1 MISFIGRRLI
11 QALPT
16 IIGVTLI
23 SFFALRL
30 IPGDPVQQLLGE
42 RGASQEVANELRRS
56 LGLDKPVYV
65 QYFIFLKSLA
75 KGELGQSIVTAEP
88 VAKEFFSY
96 FPATVELSF
105 CALLWALLLGIPLG
119 LFSALNRN
127 RFFDKFIIGFS
138 LFGFSMS
145 IFWWALMLILIFS
158 VTLGWTPVSGRLSAL
173 YDINTLTGFYLIDA
187 WFSEEPF
194 KVFFSALKHLILP
207 SLTLGT
213 IPLAFIVRMTRSS
226 VLEVLE
232 KDFVRTARA
241 KGLSFYT
248 VFFRHAFFNALIP
261 IITIVGFLVGS
272 LLTGAV
278 LTETIFAWPGIGQWF
293 VQGLF
298 ARDYPVITG
307 GSLLMALIIVGIN
320 ICVDIAYAK
329 VDPQVRSN
337 LFKEKQEEI
346 SS

>member
-1 MISFIGRRLI
+1 MMSFILRRI
-11 QALPT
+11 TQALPT
-16 IIGVTLI
+16 LIGVTLV

-42 RGASQEVANELRRS
+42 RGASKTAIEELNRN
-56 LGLDKPVYV
+56 LGLDQPIYK
-65 QYFIFLKSLA
+65 QYLLFLKSLSQ
-75 KGELGQSIVTAEP
+75 GELGQSIVTAEP

-127 RFFDKFIIGFS
+127 RFIDKLIISFS

-158 VTLGWTPVSGRLSAL
+158 VTLGWTPVSGRLNVL
-173 YDINTLTGFYLIDA
+173 YDIQSVTGFYLIDA

-194 KVFFSALKHLILP
+194 KVFFNALKHLILP
-207 SLTLGT
+207 SLALGT
-213 IPLAFIVRMTRSS
+213 IPLAFIVRITRSS

-232 KDFVRTARA
+232 KDFIRTARA
-241 KGLSFYT
+241 KGLSFYK

-293 VQGLF
+293 VQALF

-307 GSLLMALIIVGIN
+307 GSLLVAFIIVGIN
-320 ICVDIAYAK
+320 ICVDVAYVK
-329 VDPQVRSN
+329 VNPQIRSS
-337 LFKEKQEEI
+337 LFKN
-346 SS
+346 

>member
-1 MISFIGRRLI
+1 MISFIARRIL
-11 QALPT
+11 QSLPT
-16 IIGVTLI
+16 IIGVTLV

-42 RGASQEVANELRRS
+42 RGANKEIADELRRS
-56 LGLDKPVYV
+56 LGLDKALHQ
-65 QYFIFLKSLA
+65 QYFLFLKSLSQ
-75 KGELGQSIVTAEP
+75 GELGNSIVTAEP
-88 VAKEFFSY
+88 VAKEFFFY
-96 FPATVELSF
+96 FPATVELAF
-105 CALLWALLLGIPLG
+105 CAMLWALLLGIPLG
-119 LFSALNRN
+119 LFSALNLH

-145 IFWWALMLILIFS
+145 IFWWALMLILVFS

-173 YDINTLTGFYLIDA
+173 YDIQSVTGFYLIDA
-187 WFSEEPF
+187 WFSEQPL
-194 KVFFSALKHLILP
+194 KVFLNALKHLILP
-207 SLTLGT
+207 SLALGT

-226 VLEVLE
+226 LLDVLE
-232 KDFVRTARA
+232 KDFIRTARA
-241 KGLSFYT
+241 KGLGFYK

-261 IITIVGFLVGS
+261 IITIVGFLVGT

-293 VQGLF
+293 VQGLL

-307 GSLLMALIIVGIN
+307 GSLLMAFIIVGIN

-329 VDPQVRSN
+329 VDPQVRSQ
-337 LFKEKQEEI
+337 LLKEKPI
-346 SS
+346 KS

>member
-1 MISFIGRRLI
+1 MFFFIGKRI
-11 QALPT
+11 TQALPT
-16 IIGVTLI
+16 IIGVTLV

-30 IPGDPVQQLLGE
+30 IPGNPVQQLLGE
-42 RGASQEVANELRRS
+42 RGADKKVAEELSRS
-56 LGLDKPVYV
+56 LGLDKPLYQ
-65 QYFIFLKSLA
+65 QYLLFLKSLGQ
-75 KGELGQSIVTAEP
+75 GELGYSIVTAEP

-105 CALLWALLLGIPLG
+105 IALLWALLLGIPLG
-119 LFSALNRN
+119 IFAALNRN
-127 RFFDKFIIGFS
+127 CFFDKFIIGFS

-145 IFWWALMLILIFS
+145 IFWWALMLILVFS

-173 YDINTLTGFYLIDA
+173 YDINTITGLYLIDA
-187 WFSEEPF
+187 WFSEEPLTN
-194 KVFFSALKHLILP
+194 FFNALKHLALP

-226 VLEVLE
+226 VLDVLE
-232 KDFVRTARA
+232 KDFIRTARA
-241 KGLSFYT
+241 KGLSFYK

-293 VQGLF
+293 VQGLL

-307 GSLLMALIIVGIN
+307 GSLLMAFIIVGIN

-329 VDPQVRSN
+329 ANPQIRSS
-337 LFKEKQEEI
+337 LFKEKA
-346 SS
+346 

>member
-1 MISFIGRRLI
+1 MLLFILKRLTR
-11 QALPT
+11 ALPT
-16 IIGVTLI
+16 IIGVTLV
-23 SFFALRL
+23 SFFVLRL
-30 IPGDPVQQLLGE
+30 IPGDPIQQLLGE
-42 RGASQEVANELRRS
+42 RGADKEVADELRRS
-56 LGLDKPVYV
+56 LGLDKPILE
-65 QYFIFLKSLA
+65 QYLLFLKSLSQ
-75 KGELGQSIVTAEP
+75 GELGHSIVTAES
-88 VAKEFFSY
+88 VTKEFFSY

-119 LFSALNRN
+119 IFAALNRN
-127 RFFDKFIIGFS
+127 RFSDKLIIGFS

-173 YDINTLTGFYLIDA
+173 YDINSITGFYFIDA

-194 KVFFSALKHLILP
+194 KVFLNALKHLILP
-207 SLTLGT
+207 SLALGT

-226 VLEVLE
+226 VLDVLE
-232 KDFVRTARA
+232 KDFIRTARA
-241 KGLSFYT
+241 KGLSFYK

-278 LTETIFAWPGIGQWF
+278 LTETIFGWPGIGQWF
-293 VQGLF
+293 VQGLM

-307 GSLLMALIIVGIN
+307 GSLLMAFIIVGIN
-320 ICVDIAYAK
+320 ICVDIAYTQ
-329 VDPQVRSN
+329 VDPQIRSN
-337 LFKEKQEEI
+337 LFKDNLLK
-346 SS
+346 S

>member
-1 MISFIGRRLI
+1 MFFILRRI
-11 QALPT
+11 TQALPT
-16 IIGVTLI
+16 LIGVTLV

-42 RGASQEVANELRRS
+42 RGASKTAVEELRRN
-56 LGLDKPVYV
+56 LGLDQPVYK
-65 QYFIFLKSLA
+65 QYLLFLKSLSQ
-75 KGELGQSIVTAEP
+75 GELGQSIVTAEP

-127 RFFDKFIIGFS
+127 HFIDKWIIGFS

-158 VTLGWTPVSGRLSAL
+158 VTLGWTPVSGRLNAL
-173 YDINTLTGFYLIDA
+173 YDIQSVTGFYLIDA
-187 WFSEEPF
+187 WFSKEPF
-194 KVFFSALKHLILP
+194 KVFFNALKHLILP
-207 SLTLGT
+207 SLALGT

-232 KDFVRTARA
+232 KDFIRTARA
-241 KGLSFYT
+241 KGLSFYK
-248 VFFRHAFFNALIP
+248 VFFHHAFFNALIP

-307 GSLLMALIIVGIN
+307 GSLLMAFIIVGIN
-320 ICVDIAYAK
+320 ICVDVAYTKAN
-329 VDPQVRSN
+329 PQIRSSLLKN
-337 LFKEKQEEI
+337 
-346 SS
+346 

>member
-1 MISFIGRRLI
+1 MINFIGRRLI

-42 RGASQEVANELRRS
+42 RGADKETADKLRQS
-56 LGLDKPVYV
+56 LGLDKPLFV
-65 QYFIFLKSLA
+65 QYFLFLKSIT
-75 KGELGQSIVTAEP
+75 KGDLGKSIVTSES
-88 VAKEFFSY
+88 VGKEFFSY

-105 CALLWALLLGIPLG
+105 CAMLWALLLGIPLG
-119 LFSALNRN
+119 LFAALNRSQ
-127 RFFDKFIIGFS
+127 FFDKFIIGFS

-158 VTLGWTPVSGRLSAL
+158 VTLEWTPVSGRLSAL
-173 YDINTLTGFYLIDA
+173 YEIQSITGFYLIDA

-194 KVFFSALKHLILP
+194 KVFFNALKHLVLP

-213 IPLAFIVRMTRSS
+213 IPLAFITRISRSS
-226 VLEVLE
+226 ILDILK
-232 KDFVRTARA
+232 KDFVRTAHA
-241 KGLSFYT
+241 KGLSFYK
-248 VFFRHAFFNALIP
+248 VFFHHAFLNALIP
-261 IITIVGFLVGS
+261 IITIIGFLISS

-307 GSLLMALIIVGIN
+307 GCLIMAFIIVGIN
-320 ICVDIAYAK
+320 ILVDIAYAK
-329 VDPQVRSN
+329 TDPQIRSN
-337 LFKEKQEEI
+337 LFKENQ
-346 SS
+346 